1 MKEKKT
7 ALSPEGEVLDR
18 LRMFE
23 ESLRELLRLS
33 ESGSGSRPVLSRRGT
48 EYIYTTLTED
58 VCRRCPKYRE
68 CFGINKEKT
77 FREIAAI
84 LEQASKENRVDGRMA
99 SGIFRK
105 QCVYFQPFMEEMM
118 WLFRMLYQNH
128 CWERQLGGLR
138 QVMKKQLVSQY
149 MLMQEC
155 RRLLSDGTEVTG
167 LKKRRLTLSLLRR
180 GFRLLSAREY
190 TDEAG
195 IFTVTLSLRP
205 VAGSRKVTG
214 VLRAL
219 AGVYGRAFR
228 CADGDTW
235 VRSGGSRI
243 SFVEEGGFQVSFGVS
258 RRSKKGETVCGD
270 TFSFTNYNKKKA
282 VMLLSDGMG
291 VGESAGRDSRQLI
304 EAFETMLEAG
314 IHEEYA
320 LEILHDVLLGR
331 EKAEYA
337 TLDAAVISLQTG
349 TLRLLKAGGTAT
361 FIRHRQSV
369 ERILPSG
376 LPPGCLT
383 EQRFDIHS
391 KKLYDGDMV
400 IMLSDGMLNFE
411 TTAGRPSMEEIL
423 LGIRPGSAQRFAEEL
438 MKAAPEE
445 DHDDDR
451 TVLVAVVRDFYRPGN
466 RAPVQ

>member
-68 CFGINKEKT
+68 CFGVNKEKT

-155 RRLLSDGTEVTG
+155 RRLLSDGT
-167 LKKRRLTLSLLRR
+167 
-180 GFRLLSAREY
+180 
-190 TDEAG
+190 
-195 IFTVTLSLRP
+195 
-205 VAGSRKVTG
+205 
-214 VLRAL
+214 
-219 AGVYGRAFR
+219 
-228 CADGDTW
+228 
-235 VRSGGSRI
+235 
-243 SFVEEGGFQVSFGVS
+243 
-258 RRSKKGETVCGD
+258 
-270 TFSFTNYNKKKA
+270 
-282 VMLLSDGMG
+282 
-291 VGESAGRDSRQLI
+291 
-304 EAFETMLEAG
+304 
-314 IHEEYA
+314 
-320 LEILHDVLLGR
+320 
-331 EKAEYA
+331 
-337 TLDAAVISLQTG
+337 
-349 TLRLLKAGGTAT
+349 
-361 FIRHRQSV
+361 
-369 ERILPSG
+369 
-376 LPPGCLT
+376 
-383 EQRFDIHS
+383 
-391 KKLYDGDMV
+391 
-400 IMLSDGMLNFE
+400 
-411 TTAGRPSMEEIL
+411 
-423 LGIRPGSAQRFAEEL
+423 
-438 MKAAPEE
+438 
-445 DHDDDR
+445 
-451 TVLVAVVRDFYRPGN
+451 
-466 RAPVQ
+466 

>member
-33 ESGSGSRPVLSRRGT
+33 ESGSGRRPVLSRRGT

-68 CFGINKEKT
+68 CFGVNKEKT

-167 LKKRRLTLSLLRR
+167 LKKRWLTLSLLRR

-270 TFSFTNYNKKKA
+270 TFSFTNYNKNLRVSLIIGGKDKQKTISKLN
-282 VMLLSDGMG
+282 VQPHLVIGTPGRIKDLS
-291 VGESAGRDSRQLI
+291 
-304 EAFETMLEAG
+304 LE
-314 IHEEYA
+314 EQA
-320 LEILHDVLLGR
+320 LKI
-331 EKAEYA
+331 
-337 TLDAAVISLQTG
+337 
-349 TLRLLKAGGTAT
+349 
-361 FIRHRQSV
+361 
-369 ERILPSG
+369 
-376 LPPGCLT
+376 
-383 EQRFDIHS
+383 
-391 KKLYDGDMV
+391 
-400 IMLSDGMLNFE
+400 
-411 TTAGRPSMEEIL
+411 TTADIFVIDEADMTLEYGYLEDIDAVLGKMKENLQMLVFSATIPQMLRPFLKKYMDSPKIIEIDEHL
-423 LGIRPGSAQRFAEEL
+423 FGYFFISFE
-438 MKAAPEE
+438 
-445 DHDDDR
+445 
-451 TVLVAVVRDFYRPGN
+451 
-466 RAPVQ
+466 